1 MKGDRQRPRRS
12 TRPRIMVCGQFHP
25 GEVDPGGETND
36 FNGRWGG
43 QEDRVGAFP
52 LGGKRLW
59 I

>member
-1 MKGDRQRPRRS
+1 
-12 TRPRIMVCGQFHP
+12 MVCGQFDP